1 MTNIPFAASLTPVG
15 RGAVA
20 VIAVHGEVAHQAIL
34 RCFQPAT
41 PLPPA
46 VGDSPPLPLRQI
58 RYGQWQSPLAER
70 AAESVVVF
78 ATAADYA
85 EVHCHGGQAAVAAI
99 LNDLTAVGV
108 PSKCAAEFIEG
119 FAAEFTAEFTA
130 EQRGGAG
137 QVVAP
142 PDQWFLRS
150 LVEQTNTTWTCGL
163 ALAQL
168 RGAMSQWAKQF
179 IAILADDSL
188 AVEERGELA
197 QASIAQLRAR
207 QLAGQHLVAPWRIVV
222 AGPPNVGKST
232 LLNTLLG
239 YQRAITFDQPG
250 TTRDLVSADTAIKG
264 WPVRLVDTAGLRVSD
279 DPLEAEGVRRATG
292 QLRTADLVLAMTD
305 ARHGLTEMHAAIR
318 RETTAPLIVV
328 HNKIDL
334 LPATPPAVEGL
345 PTVGIVARDPG
356 KVESLLQL
364 IEQCLIPGELRQ
376 RSATPADLVDAPP
389 LPPIPLT
396 ARQCSLLAEAAK
408 ADALPAL
415 IATLRKLS

>member
-1 MTNIPFAASLTPVG
+1 MTNIPLAASLTPVG

-20 VIAVHGEVAHQAIL
+20 VIAVHGEIAHQAIL

-41 PLPPA
+41 PLPPT
-46 VGDSPPLPLRQI
+46 VGDSPHLPLRQI
-58 RYGQWQSPLAER
+58 RYGQWQSPLAVR

-99 LNDLTAVGV
+99 LNDLKAVGV
-108 PSKCAAEFIEG
+108 PSKS
-119 FAAEFTAEFTA
+119 AAEFTKAMTA
-130 EQRGGAG
+130 EHAVTGEHSAEAG
-137 QVVAP
+137 QVGSP
-142 PDQWFLRS
+142 PDQWFLRN
-150 LVEQTNTTWTCGL
+150 LAEQTNTTWTCGL

-168 RGAMSQWAKQF
+168 RGAISQWATQL
-179 IAILADDSL
+179 IAILADDGRT
-188 AVEERGELA
+188 VNDREELA
-197 QASIAQLRAR
+197 QVAIAQLRAR
-207 QLAGQHLVAPWRIVV
+207 QPAGQHLVDPWRIVV

-279 DPLEAEGVRRATG
+279 DPLEAEGVRRATR
-292 QLRTADLVLAMTD
+292 QLQTADLVLAMTD
-305 ARHGLTEMHAAIR
+305 ARQGLTEMHAAIR

-334 LPATPPAVEGL
+334 LSAAPPAVDDL
-345 PTVGIVARDPG
+345 PTVGIVARETG
-356 KVESLLQL
+356 KVEPLLQL
-364 IEQCLIPGELRQ
+364 IEQSLIPGELRQ
-376 RSATPADLVDAPP
+376 RTATPAELDEASS

-396 ARQCSLLAEAAK
+396 LRQCSLLADAAA
-408 ADALPAL
+408 ADSLPAL
-415 IATLRKLS
+415 IAKLRELG

>member
-1 MTNIPFAASLTPVG
+1 VTNIPLAASLTPVG

-20 VIAVHGEVAHQAIL
+20 VIAVHGEIAHRAIL

-41 PLPPA
+41 PLPPT
-46 VGDSPPLPLRQI
+46 VGDSPLLPLRQI

-99 LNDLTAVGV
+99 LNDLKAVGV
-108 PSKCAAEFIEG
+108 PSKS
-119 FAAEFTAEFTA
+119 AAEFTAVVTA
-130 EQRGGAG
+130 EHGVNAEHGAEAG
-137 QVVAP
+137 PIGSP
-142 PDQWFLRS
+142 PDQWFFRNLA
-150 LVEQTNTTWTCGL
+150 EQTNTAWTCGL

-168 RGAMSQWAKQF
+168 RGAMSQWATQL
-179 IAILADDSL
+179 IAVLADDSQT
-188 AVEERGELA
+188 VNDREQLA
-197 QASIAQLRAR
+197 QLAIAQLRAR
-207 QLAGQHLVAPWRIVV
+207 QPAGRHLVDPWRIVV

-279 DPLEAEGVRRATG
+279 DPLEAEGVRRATR
-292 QLRTADLVLAMTD
+292 QLQTADLVLAMTD
-305 ARHGLTEMHAAIR
+305 ARQGLTEMHAAIC
-318 RETTAPLIVV
+318 RETTAPLVVV

-334 LPATPPAVEGL
+334 LSAAPPAVDDL
-345 PTVGIVARDPG
+345 PTVGIVAREAG
-356 KVESLLQL
+356 KVEPLLQL
-364 IEQCLIPGELRQ
+364 IEQSLIPGELRQ
-376 RSATPADLVDAPP
+376 RTATPAELDDASS

-396 ARQCSLLAEAAK
+396 PRQCSLLADAAA
-408 ADALPAL
+408 ADSLPAL
-415 IATLRKLS
+415 IATLRELG